1 MSLLLGRFV
10 FGVLL
15 PLVAIFVAVLAFSA
29 VRRRSAPAASE
40 ERIATLE
47 EQVRGL
53 LYRVWTLEQTASA
66 PPRGHSEIVLRLD
79 QPLSAAVE
87 QLERSMLEH
96 TLKASDWHGL
106 TWIRCVWP

>member
-1 MSLLLGRFV
+1 MLLGRFV

-66 PPRGHSEIVLRLD
+66 PPR
-79 QPLSAAVE
+79 
-87 QLERSMLEH
+87 ERP
-96 TLKASDWHGL
+96 T
-106 TWIRCVWP
+106 P